1 MIPLTSNAQSIRTQC
16 PTPLNL
22 SPPRPNGTVACS
34 ALAEFGRTDATS
46 AIMIALNKLPK
57 KWRLEIQQ
65 ETDEANGEVDF
76 LLQEE
81 LEEFNEEC
89 DEHAEY
95 TLSHELIYDFEP
107 FAEISEGA
115 LPPDTTCNSHQ
126 IPSCLLQTTPK
137 W

>member
-1 MIPLTSNAQSIRTQC
+1 
-16 PTPLNL
+16 
-22 SPPRPNGTVACS
+22 
-34 ALAEFGRTDATS
+34 
-46 AIMIALNKLPK
+46 MIALNKLPK

-76 LLQEE
+76 VLQEE
-81 LEEFNEEC
+81 LEELNEEC

-126 IPSCLLQTTPK
+126 ILRVCCRQRQSGEAEDHITNIKEGTRRVERF
-137 W
+137 